1 VLAIVGGAS
10 WWRWNSQST
19 EVSGPPTIAVLP
31 LANMSGDPGLQYF
44 ADGTTEN
51 VIANLAR
58 SPQIK
63 VVARTSTDAYKG
75 KSVDIRQIGKELG
88 ARYVLEGS
96 VQKSAEKMRIV
107 AQLIDARNGDHVW
120 AETFDRQGSDPLALQ
135 DEVSESVVKTLAGDT
150 GLIKKKQY
158 EDEWGKD
165 TARLDEWDYYLR
177 GHELIERFTKED
189 TNKAAQ
195 IWEEGLA
202 KYPDSALLK
211 VKLGWASYERWF
223 HGWSADANGEA
234 QKAIRY
240 AQEALAA
247 PGAPPLALGLAHWLR
262 GVAAGDIEGDYERA
276 VSEFRTAIKLMPDT
290 LNTRLN
296 LSFYLLGTGK
306 PDEAIATLDWLGPKG
321 KSDPSLTWGY
331 CNLGLAYFFKKSY
344 ASRNSAR
351 TYN

>member
-1 VLAIVGGAS
+1 
-10 WWRWNSQST
+10 
-19 EVSGPPTIAVLP
+19 
-31 LANMSGDPGLQYF
+31 MSGDPGLQYF

-96 VQKSAEKMRIV
+96 IQKSAEKMRIV
-107 AQLIDARNGDHVW
+107 AQLIDTRNGDHVW

-135 DEVSESVVKTLAGDT
+135 DEVSESVVRTLAGDT

-177 GHELIERFTKED
+177 GHELLQRFTKED

-211 VKLGWASYERWF
+211 AKLGWASYQRWF
-223 HGWSADANGEA
+223 HGWSADASGEA

-247 PGAPPLALGLAHWLR
+247 PGAPPLALGLAHWLF
-262 GVAAGDIEGDYERA
+262 ECRA
-276 VSEFRTAIKLMPDT
+276 VERLAKLRVLYFAQSSHTAIVSWL
-290 LNTRLN
+290 
-296 LSFYLLGTGK
+296 FYLAARVITSEPFADSKRKYGTQNGNNS
-306 PDEAIATLDWLGPKG
+306 PGACPK
-321 KSDPSLTWGY
+321 SIYS
-331 CNLGLAYFFKKSY
+331 
-344 ASRNSAR
+344 
-351 TYN
+351 